1 MGNAHDVAA
10 YILSKTGPLS
20 AMKLQKLCYYSQ
32 AWSLVWDEQPL
43 FDERI
48 EAWAN
53 GPVVRPLYAQHRG
66 QFTIPS
72 WPTGDPARL
81 TPDQQATI
89 DAVIDAYAKLTA
101 QQLSDLTHNERPW
114 VDARAGIPPTERSGA
129 EITRESMQSF
139 YASLASRND
148 TESV

>member
-1 MGNAHDVAA
+1 MGNANDVAA

-32 AWSLVWDEQPL
+32 AWSLVWDEEPL

-48 EAWAN
+48 EAWQN
-53 GPVVRPLYAQHRG
+53 GPVVRSLYAQHRG
-66 QFTIPS
+66 QYTVSTWPS
-72 WPTGDPARL
+72 GDSGAL
-81 TPDQQATI
+81 TSDQQATI

-101 QQLSDLTHNERPW
+101 QQLSDMTHSEGPW
-114 VDARAGIPPTERSGA
+114 IEARVGVPLGERSEA
-129 EITRESMQSF
+129 EITHASMRSF
-139 YASLASRND
+139 YASLASRDD

>member
-1 MGNAHDVAA
+1 MGNANDVAA

-48 EAWAN
+48 EAWQN
-53 GPVVRPLYAQHRG
+53 GPVVRSLYTQHRRQYTVG
-66 QFTIPS
+66 TWPS
-72 WPTGDPARL
+72 GHPDAL
-81 TPDQQATI
+81 TPDQQATV

-101 QQLSDLTHNERPW
+101 QQLSDMTHSEGPW
-114 VDARAGIPPTERSGA
+114 IEARAGIPLSERSEA
-129 EITRESMQSF
+129 EITHASMQSF
-139 YASLASRND
+139 YASLAGRDD